1 MAGTDMTAVSG
12 TIAKKNRNNLA
23 AEAKRQNR
31 PLANLIKVILDDY
44 ASNLNT
50 KGNKND
56 RD

>member
-1 MAGTDMTAVSG
+1 MAGTDMTVVSG
-12 TIAKKNRNNLA
+12 TIAKKNRNILA